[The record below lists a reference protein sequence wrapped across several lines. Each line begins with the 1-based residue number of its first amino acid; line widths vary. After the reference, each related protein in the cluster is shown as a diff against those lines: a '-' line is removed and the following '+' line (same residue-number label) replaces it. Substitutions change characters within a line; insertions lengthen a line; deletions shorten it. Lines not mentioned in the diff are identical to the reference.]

1 MIRELNDIEY
11 MNYSFS
17 QPYNIVVALRISGEV
32 TLKLLENALE
42 KIQQRHPL
50 LKSRFELNDKGK
62 PYLVS
67 EKVGLIPIEIIENSN
82 DSETQK
88 VFHKELVSHFDYENK
103 ELPLFR
109 VSFLPNKKYSDLV
122 LCGQHSICDGLSMV
136 FLARD
141 ILYYLENPLGEVEVL
156 SAPIRNEDIFTPKIR
171 RRISKRPLRA
181 YIMISLLKVVHAFL
195 FGFKKGKKRLERK
208 LAAKHDDIQVYS
220 WNFSEKQTEEFLK
233 KCKREKISVHCAIC
247 TAFLPYIS
255 TINNPVNLRQRLNFP
270 VGESY
275 GLFASGTVFKLRYRK
290 RKDFWSN
297 ARRYQRKLIWNLRD
311 GKVFGIFKSIN
322 KSVPLSYMSKSRD
335 IFVDIVSKQNP
346 FAITN
351 LGSLDRLNLM
361 LDSGK
366 FSIDSFYGAV
376 SSTFDAITV
385 LVFTLKK
392 EMYFHIHYMESI
404 HDFEELKQLSVDV
417 KKRLLES

>member
-17 QPYNIVVALRISGEV
+17 QPYNIVVVLRVTGKV
-32 TLKLLENALE
+32 TLKLLEKALE
-42 KIQQRHPL
+42 KLQQRHPL
-50 LKSRFELNDKGK
+50 LKTRFELDNKGM
-62 PYLVS
+62 PCITS
-67 EKVGLIPIEIIENSN
+67 ERVGSIPIETIENSN
-82 DSETQK
+82 DTETQK
-88 VFHKELVSHFDYENK
+88 VFHKELVSHFDYDNK
-103 ELPLFR
+103 KLPLFR
-109 VSFLPNKKYSDLV
+109 VSFLLNKEYSDLV

-141 ILYYLENPLGEVEVL
+141 ILYYLNNPSAEVEVL
-156 SAPIRNEDIFTPKIR
+156 SAPIRNEDIFPPKIR
-171 RRISKRPLRA
+171 RRISKRPFRA
-181 YIMISLLKVVHAFL
+181 YLMISFLKVVHALL
-195 FGFKKGKKRLERK
+195 FGFRKGRKRLERK

-233 KCKREKISVHCAIC
+233 KCKQEKISVHCAIC
-247 TAFLPYIS
+247 TSFLPYIS
-255 TINNPVNLRQRLNFP
+255 TINNPVNLRERLNFP
-270 VGESY
+270 IGDSY
-275 GLFASGTVFKLRYRK
+275 GLFASGAVFKMRYRK

-297 ARRYQRKLIWNLRD
+297 CRRYQRKLIWNLQDR
-311 GKVFGIFKSIN
+311 KVFGIYKSIN
-322 KSVPLSYMSKSRD
+322 KSVPLSFLSKSRD

-351 LGSLDRLNLM
+351 LGSLDRLDLV
-361 LDSGK
+361 LDSGE
-366 FSIDSFYGAV
+366 FTIDSFYGAV

-392 EMYFHIHYMESI
+392 KMYFHLHYMESI
-404 HDFEELKQLSVDV
+404 HNIDDLKQLSENV